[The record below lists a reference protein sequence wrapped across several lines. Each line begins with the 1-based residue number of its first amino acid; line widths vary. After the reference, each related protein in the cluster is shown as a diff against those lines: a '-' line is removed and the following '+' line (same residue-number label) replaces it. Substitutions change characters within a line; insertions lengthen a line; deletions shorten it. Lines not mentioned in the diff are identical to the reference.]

1 MLRVIENPDE
11 FRKNITNR
19 LECCKLNP
27 EACIN
32 IEKGIYNF
40 SIKEAFNKKLPKK
53 WDNPLFV
60 RIYLDRLRTI
70 YFNIQNP
77 NLREIINS
85 KKIKAHEVA
94 FMTHQEMDPER
105 WTSLIDAKIKRDKK
119 KYETRMVAATDTFT
133 CRNCKSNECTYYQL
147 QTRSADEPMTTFVTC
162 INCGNKWRC

>member
-11 FRKNITNR
+11 FRKNIVNR
-19 LECCKLNP
+19 LSSKNLN
-27 EACIN
+27 ESSCEN
-32 IEKGIYNF
+32 LEKGIYNF
-40 SIKEAFNKKLPKK
+40 SLKEATNKKLTKK

-60 RIYLDRLRTI
+60 RIYLDRLKTI
-70 YFNIQNP
+70 YY
-77 NLREIINS
+77 NLDNKCLIDMITS
-85 KKIKAHEVA
+85 KKVRAHEVA

-105 WTSLIDAKIKRDKK
+105 WSSLIEAKIKRDKK
-119 KYETRMVAATDTFT
+119 KYETRMVAATDTFR